1 MAEIVIYT
9 KPGCPYCAR
18 AKALLDAKGAAYK
31 EIVASMDPEI
41 RREMTERSG
50 RTTFPQIFIGDRH
63 VGGCDDLHALDA
75 KGGLDPLLSA

>member
-18 AKALLDAKGAAYK
+18 AKALLDGKRAPYK
-31 EIVASMDPEI
+31 EIVASMDPEL

-50 RTTFPQIFIGDRH
+50 RTTFPQVFIGDKH
-63 VGGCDDLHALDA
+63 VGGCDDLVALDG